1 MILLQFCETAC
12 AKFLQKYSDVCKLA
26 CLMLQSCNLKC
37 LLQNQNIHIM
47 INSHSL
53 YIPHLKTYLIPF
65 VIHFESYISKH
76 TVQSDIFLNNVH
88 AVNLR
93 LNTRLC
99 DVIASIKVENN
110 LRMSVD
116 RQLELYMQTEHRT
129 FFYFRVTIFLMMQ
142 NVLPCP
148 ITRKFFISKDIQSL

>member
-1 MILLQFCETAC
+1 MKDI
-12 AKFLQKYSDVCKLA
+12 
-26 CLMLQSCNLKC
+26 
-37 LLQNQNIHIM
+37 
-47 INSHSL
+47 SHTFS
-53 YIPHLKTYLIPF
+53 YT
-65 VIHFESYISKH
+65 FESYLSKH

-116 RQLELYMQTEHRT
+116 RQSESCM
-129 FFYFRVTIFLMMQ
+129 
-142 NVLPCP
+142 
-148 ITRKFFISKDIQSL
+148 